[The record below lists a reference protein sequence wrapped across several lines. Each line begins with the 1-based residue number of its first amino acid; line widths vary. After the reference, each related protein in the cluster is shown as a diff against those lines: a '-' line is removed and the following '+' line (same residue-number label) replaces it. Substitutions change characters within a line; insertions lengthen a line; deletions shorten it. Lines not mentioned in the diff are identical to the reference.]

1 MKRFAVILA
10 ILLAV
15 CLSANAAPLRYR
27 YQQADLLVALRDG
40 ASALAEAVEQ
50 LHAEHPLIM
59 TDEWAA
65 KLTAQADAL
74 NVTAL
79 DLNTEYDIFED
90 KTTSWFGDHKAA
102 SLDDVCVVFPGRID
116 FVLPVEKY
124 IGIQHCIAVVNE
136 NVRVRADIKDGDHG
150 YEGAQK
156 YERFSLSTGLFDTK
170 DIDRISSVVIRFYG
184 RNDSDTVDYALDDEE
199 VLHLDQV
206 VQNKKANKAAEALI
220 REWARAVDDI
230 DDFSFPPESFTIFLK
245 NDYPIFPENTKT
257 EDLHQV
263 ANIGT
268 NALEETLERCRFIPG
283 EVYFLPGTVERINE
297 PTEASPRR
305 TWEIRLKQ
313 SYNTQ
318 GQISVLVIVDYAE
331 EQGWITEEPKV
342 GDEIIVIGTY
352 AGFGVPSFMN
362 KFYVGH
368 DEYIDGLIPK
378 GK

>member
-27 YQQADLLVALRDG
+27 YQQADLLVALKDG

-102 SLDDVCVVFPGRID
+102 SLDDVCVIFPGRID

-124 IGIQHCIAVVNE
+124 IGIQRCIAVVNE

-206 VQNKKANKAAEALI
+206 MQNKKANKAAETMI
-220 REWARAVDDI
+220 REWASAVDSIEDLTI
-230 DDFSFPPESFTIFLK
+230 PPESFTIFLK

-257 EDLHQV
+257 EDLHQL

-268 NALEETLERCRFIPG
+268 NALEDTLERGKFIPG
-283 EVYFLPGTVERINE
+283 EVYFLPGTVEKINE

-305 TWEIRLKQ
+305 TWDVQLKR

-318 GQISVLVIVDYAE
+318 GHTSVRLIVDHAL
-331 EQGWITEEPKV
+331 EQDWITEEPEA
-342 GDEIIVIGTY
+342 GDEIIVIATY
-352 AGFGVPSFMN
+352 AGYGFPSFMN
-362 KFYVGH
+362 EFYVGH
-368 DEYIDGLIPK
+368 DDYVDSLIQK
-378 GK
+378 AK